1 MNNHGTIFFR
11 GHSGERYCFQVWP
24 VGTRFKP
31 VPAVCIFS
39 KRSYDNPNFA
49 HSASHRCI
57 RIGQTDDLARFAAAN
72 YDAMEK
78 SEADCICV
86 CIVTEPERRALM
98 ERDLLDANAAWDFV
112 RPAYHAAPA
121 AD

>member
-1 MNNHGTIFFR
+1 MNHHGTVFLR

-24 VGTRFKP
+24 IGTRFKA
-31 VPAVCIFS
+31 VPAVCVFT
-39 KRSYDNPNFA
+39 KRTYENPNFA
-49 HSASHRCI
+49 KSASHRCI

-72 YDAMEK
+72 YEAMQL

-86 CIVTEPERRALM
+86 CLMPDAERRVSM
-98 ERDLLDANAAWDFV
+98 ERDLLDANGAWDFV
-112 RPAYHAAPA
+112 RPAYQAAPA